1 MAFEDKTLTCVQCNQ
16 EFIFSSGEQEFFS
29 EKKLDSPPKRCK
41 SCRQEN
47 KKKKRQHRNRGRSG
61 PREYRSPAFESSAP
75 AHQKMHGRPR
85 RDYRSPTFNNT
96 GPQPQSD
103 YRSPAFRERDS
114 INPEEEYRAPG
125 FKEYE
130 NIKPDEEY
138 RAPGFHEATETWTDQ
153 RPEFSI
159 ICSACGKEAMV
170 PFLPEEKE
178 SPMCRECYKA
188 HREQLKAEE
197 TPAEETSE

>member
-1 MAFEDKTLTCVQCNQ
+1 
-16 EFIFSSGEQEFFS
+16 
-29 EKKLDSPPKRCK
+29 
-41 SCRQEN
+41 
-47 KKKKRQHRNRGRSG
+47 
-61 PREYRSPAFESSAP
+61 
-75 AHQKMHGRPR
+75 MHGRPR
-85 RDYRSPTFNNT
+85 RDYRSPTFNNG
-96 GPQPQSD
+96 GPQPQSE
-103 YRSPAFRERDS
+103 YRSPAFREQDS

-130 NIKPDEEY
+130 NINPEQEY
-138 RAPGFHEATETWTDQ
+138 RAPGFHEASETWTDQ
-153 RPEFSI
+153 KPEFSI

-197 TPAEETSE
+197 KPEEEAPTEE